1 MTKQRQFL
9 IPAVS
14 LFGQGVSN
22 QVGAKLKE
30 LGSKKALL
38 VTDAGLHGLGM
49 SEEIAT
55 IIRDAGVEAV
65 IFPKAEPN
73 PTDKNVVEGAAL
85 FKAENCDAL
94 VSLGGGSSH
103 DATKGIGLIV
113 SNGGKIS
120 DYQTKDAVKPS
131 VTHIAITT
139 TAGTGSEAT
148 ALAVITDTTRKTKM
162 PIIDEKITPTVA
174 IIDPLLMLKK
184 PTLLTIATGMDVLSH
199 SIESYIST
207 DAQPITDALAIHSI
221 KLVNEYLPR
230 VVANGDD
237 IEAREQMAYA
247 QYLGGV
253 AFNNG
258 GLGLVHSISHAIGG
272 VYDLQH
278 GIINSVIMPHVVRF
292 NTLAR
297 TERVAEIAELLG
309 EDIKGLSSKEA
320 ADKAVIA
327 LERINKD
334 FGIPTSLK
342 EMGVKEED
350 IDLLAT
356 NALNDICTL
365 QNPRKPKHEELVQMI
380 KAAMYEPVLA

>member
-9 IPAVS
+9 IPAVN

-22 QVGAKLKE
+22 QVGIKLKE

-55 IIRDAGVEAV
+55 IIRDAGVEVV

-85 FKAENCDAL
+85 FKAQKCDAL

-120 DYQTKDAVKPS
+120 DYQTKNAEKPS

-162 PIIDEKITPTVA
+162 PIIDVKITPTVA
-174 IIDPLLMLKK
+174 IIDPLLMVKK

-199 SIESYIST
+199 AIESYIST
-207 DAQPITDALAIHSI
+207 DAQPITDALAIHAI

-258 GLGLVHSISHAIGG
+258 GLGLVHSISHAVGG
-272 VYDLQH
+272 IYDLQH
-278 GIINSVIMPHVVRF
+278 GIINSVILPHVVRF

-334 FGIPTSLK
+334 FGIPSGLN

-350 IDLLAT
+350 IDQLAT